1 MIINWELP
9 HTHPRT
15 TRTHTHIL
23 INQSIIQHCKF
34 QHGATVRT
42 TADILDYNK
51 HSSDV
56 LRVKP
61 KLNLTEHIYSTFT
74 GALLIL
80 TSRICP
86 QQTGKSSCSSGSWK
100 QRQCAAGQRGGRG
113 LTASWGSL
121 FPVRLLCRPTSH
133 RLCGQS
139 TTVQIT
145 HYNSLSLSVC
155 LSSSQNI
162 DSAPSTKLAVSLL
175 ETMLINTAPAPF
187 FIIVRVV
194 KC

>member
-1 MIINWELP
+1 M
-9 HTHPRT
+9 
-15 TRTHTHIL
+15 
-23 INQSIIQHCKF
+23 
-34 QHGATVRT
+34 
-42 TADILDYNK
+42 
-51 HSSDV
+51 
-56 LRVKP
+56 LRVKL
-61 KLNLTEHIYSTFT
+61 KFNLTE
-74 GALLIL
+74 LIL

-86 QQTGKSSCSSGSWK
+86 QQRGKSSCSSGSWK

-121 FPVRLLCRPTSH
+121 FPMRLLCRPTSH
-133 RLCGQS
+133 CLCGQS

-162 DSAPSTKLAVSLL
+162 EAALSTKLALSLL
-175 ETMLINTAPAPF
+175 ETMLTNTAPAPF

-194 KC
+194 KCESMCHKPLLTKAENHKYPKSAAVSTAVSSKVSDCKVRQVQWN